1 MKSRDAILGSV
12 FVAGV
17 AIFALGVGLVY
28 LPAGL
33 MVAGAASV
41 ASVVLYV
48 RGTAGS

>member
-17 AIFALGVGLVY
+17 AVFALGVGLVY

-33 MVAGAASV
+33 MVVGAASIT
-41 ASVVLYV
+41 SVVLYC
-48 RGTAGS
+48 RGTATS